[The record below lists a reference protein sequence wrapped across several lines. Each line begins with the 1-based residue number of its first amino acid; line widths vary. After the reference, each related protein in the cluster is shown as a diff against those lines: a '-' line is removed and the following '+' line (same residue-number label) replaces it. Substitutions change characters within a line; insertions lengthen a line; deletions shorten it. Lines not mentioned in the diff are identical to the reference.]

1 MMTAWKDT
9 IQGVDHGNG
18 CTRTFNVLFPD
29 ERRAQSRRRRVCS
42 TIEMKEGAKSLEARG
57 VPDQSVSERY

>member
-1 MMTAWKDT
+1 MAMDVHAPS
-9 IQGVDHGNG
+9 
-18 CTRTFNVLFPD
+18 TFYSPMND
-29 ERRAQSRRRRVCS
+29 ELSRDAVASAQ